1 MLPMP
6 TYWGFA
12 AMQMGVQMMSLQMR
26 MAQAVYEAGV
36 MQQKAFWG
44 VRPPLASVLPS
55 MAAMRGP
62 VSMGI
67 CGPVAIAGGGRPL
80 PRPRA
85 GRSSAA
91 LKAVPSSAEVAPK
104 TRRHRAPSTPPE
116 MPVAVAA
123 EGGDDKTPV

>member
-26 MAQAVYEAGV
+26 MAQAVYEAGMV
-36 MQQKAFWG
+36 QQKAFWSA
-44 VRPPLASVLPS
+44 RPSLPALPLPMPAPMS
-55 MAAMRGP
+55 MPMP

-67 CGPVAIAGGGRPL
+67 CGPVAVAGAGRPL

-85 GRSSAA
+85 GRPAAA
-91 LKAVPSSAEVAPK
+91 LKAVPAA
-104 TRRHRAPSTPPE
+104 RPSHEPGTP
-116 MPVAVAA
+116 A
-123 EGGDDKTPV
+123 